1 MPSPDVN
8 APSPSPDSDLDL
20 PNDDDVSGIVE
31 CLEGGVDSD
40 SDEDLMSI
48 ISYHS
53 SDEENPKYSYFELL
67 HMPDYLRRRYLPL
80 PNPSFSDSDLTELE
94 DSVED
99 IEEPRNSASEEL
111 VSYPLSCQ
119 ARARDQSKVPNQRH
133 SNVLNFSISTCSGD
147 RLKTSPDTCGSY
159 SAVNHVPTV
168 MSDAILFKEP
178 AQKTF
183 LPPSNKHLQ
192 SVVKA
197 NSPSVNDLLTLPCAE
212 SHTVSSSRS
221 ETNLTF
227 SDTSLPDLNGRPETN
242 NVPSDSAS
250 LDISG
255 DFLPTDEDLS
265 GLLECLV
272 ENPVPAPL
280 SPKGISTPLPESN
293 IS

>member
-67 HMPDYLRRRYLPL
+67 QMPDYLRRRYLPL

-99 IEEPRNSASEEL
+99 IEEPRNSASEEF
-111 VSYPLSCQ
+111 VRCPLSYQ
-119 ARARDQSKVPNQRH
+119 AHTRDQSKVSNQRH
-133 SNVLNFSISTCSGD
+133 NNPLNFSIDSCSGD
-147 RLKTSPDTCGSY
+147 RFKTSSDICESY
-159 SAVNHVPTV
+159 SAVNHTSNIT
-168 MSDAILFKEP
+168 SDSILFKEP

-183 LPPSNKHLQ
+183 LSLSNKHHE
-192 SVVKA
+192 SVFKG
-197 NSPSVNDLLTLPCAE
+197 NSPFVNDPLTLPCAG
-212 SHTVSSSRS
+212 SHTVSSSGS
-221 ETNLTF
+221 ETNPA
-227 SDTSLPDLNGRPETN
+227 SCSTSLTDLNGSSERN

-250 LDISG
+250 LDISA

-272 ENPVPAPL
+272 ENPVPDPV
-280 SPKGISTPLPESN
+280 SPKIISTPLPESN
-293 IS
+293 VS